1 MFEKNIQLFIIIG
14 IIIISFCKNPFA
26 TRKAESP
33 STDQSSWRF
42 PTDPVVVLENMK
54 SAFREKN
61 VDNYM
66 KCLVDSNA
74 LFRFIPDAYE
84 ASTNSGIFDRWDLS
98 LEQTYINK
106 IFTSIPDD
114 STRTLIFD
122 NDFSRNDFPDSVQI
136 RIDYTL
142 ELRHV
147 LSESYPR
154 QGKGEADL
162 WFNRRNGYWVITRW
176 EDYETKVDSA
186 STRLPSWSTVKASF
200 IN

>member
-1 MFEKNIQLFIIIG
+1 MTKKLLQNILIICLIII
-14 IIIISFCKNPFA
+14 FCKNPFA
-26 TRKAESP
+26 TREAEPP
-33 STDQSSWRF
+33 SIDQSSWRF
-42 PTDPVVVLENMK
+42 PTDPLVVLENMK

-61 VDNYM
+61 VENYM
-66 KCLVDSNA
+66 KCLVDSNE
-74 LFRFIPDAYE
+74 LFKFIPDAYE
-84 ASTNSGIFDRWDLS
+84 ASTNTGIFERWDLS

-114 STRTLIFD
+114 STRTLAFAG
-122 NDFSRNDFPDSVQI
+122 DFTRNDFPDSVQI

-142 ELRHV
+142 DLFHV

-154 QGKGEADL
+154 QGKGKADF

-176 EDYETKVDSA
+176 EDHETKIDSA
-186 STRLPSWSTVKASF
+186 ATRLPSWSTIKASF

>member
-1 MFEKNIQLFIIIG
+1 MTMRLIQIILITCLWL
-14 IIIISFCKNPFA
+14 IIFCKNPFA
-26 TRKAESP
+26 TREAEPP

-42 PTDPVVVLENMK
+42 PADPVDVLENMK

-61 VDNYM
+61 VENYM
-66 KCLVDSNA
+66 KCLVDSNE
-74 LFRFIPDAYE
+74 LFKFIPDAYE
-84 ASTNSGIFDRWDLS
+84 ASTNTGIFEHWDLS

-114 STRTLIFD
+114 STRKLAFAR
-122 NDFSRNDFPDSVQI
+122 DFTRNDFPDSAQI

-142 ELRHV
+142 DLFHV

-154 QGKGEADL
+154 QGKGKADF
-162 WFNRRNGYWVITRW
+162 WFNRRNGYWVISRW
-176 EDYETKVDSA
+176 EDHETKVDSA
-186 STRLPSWSTVKASF
+186 AIRLPSWSTIKASF